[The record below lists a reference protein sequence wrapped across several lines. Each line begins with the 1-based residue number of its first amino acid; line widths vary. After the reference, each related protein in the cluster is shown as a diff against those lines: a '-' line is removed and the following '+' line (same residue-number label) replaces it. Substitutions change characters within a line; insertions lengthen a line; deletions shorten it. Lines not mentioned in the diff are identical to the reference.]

1 MLYQSPTPK
10 RRIIFHVDMNSFYAS
25 VEMAENPDLRG
36 KPLAVAGNVEE
47 RKGIIVTCSYEAREK
62 GVKTTMP
69 LWQARK
75 LCPNLIVV
83 PPDFETYKSY
93 SSRMFQL
100 LQEYTEWVEPVSI
113 DEGYMDVTECKQ
125 PLEAAEEIQ
134 NRLLNELNL
143 PCSIGIGP
151 NKFLAKMASDM
162 KKPLGITI
170 LRKRDLA
177 KKLWPLQVGDL
188 HGIGKKTEEKL
199 NKYGIITVKDL
210 AEAADYEL
218 KQRFGIN
225 GLKMK
230 ERANG
235 IDPRPVDP
243 STASDY
249 RSIGS
254 STTLSEDIISTGEA
268 EPVFERLAEKVMTR
282 LKTKGYVAL
291 TIAIT
296 IRYSDRKTITRSKML
311 LNATQDQH
319 EISKTA
325 LHLFKQHWNRE
336 PVRLLGITATEVVER
351 ENATYQLDLFS
362 VEKNEKQA
370 LLHDVLSSIERK
382 HGEGIIKRG
391 KNK

>member
-1 MLYQSPTPK
+1 MLHLSSMTK

-69 LWQARK
+69 LWQAKK

-83 PPDFETYKSY
+83 PPDFEMYKMY
-93 SSRMFQL
+93 SSRIFQL

-113 DEGYMDVTECKQ
+113 DEGYMDVTECENPKQ
-125 PLEAAEEIQ
+125 IANEVQ
-134 NRLLNELNL
+134 QRLLHELNL
-143 PCSIGIGP
+143 PSSIGIGP

-162 KKPLGITI
+162 KKPLGITV

-177 KKLWPLQVGDL
+177 EKLWPLKVGEL
-188 HGIGKKTEEKL
+188 HGIGQKTEEKL

-210 AEAADYEL
+210 AHAADYEL

-243 STASDY
+243 SSASDY

-254 STTLSEDIISTGEA
+254 STTLSEDIISISEA
-268 EPVFERLAEKVMTR
+268 EPVFKRLSEKVMNR

-291 TIAIT
+291 TMAIT

-311 LNATQDQH
+311 ENATQDKN
-319 EISKTA
+319 ELYKTA
-325 LHLFKQHWNRE
+325 LNLFKQHWSKDA
-336 PVRLLGITATEVVER
+336 VRLLGITATEVVEK

-362 VEKNEKQA
+362 VERNEKEA

-391 KNK
+391 KN

>member
-1 MLYQSPTPK
+1 MYQSPVSK

-25 VEMAENPDLRG
+25 VEMAENPNLRG
-36 KPLAVAGNVEE
+36 KPVAVAGNVEE
-47 RKGIIVTCSYEAREK
+47 RKGIIVTCSYEARER
-62 GVKTTMP
+62 GVRTTMP

-75 LCPNLIVV
+75 LCPNLVVV
-83 PPDFETYKSY
+83 PPDFETYKIY

-113 DEGYMDVTECKQ
+113 DEGYMDVTDCVH
-125 PLEAAEEIQ
+125 PLELAKEIQ
-134 NRLLNELNL
+134 TRLQNELNL

-151 NKFLAKMASDM
+151 NKFLAKTASDM
-162 KKPLGITI
+162 KKPLGITV
-170 LRKRDLA
+170 LRKRDLSE
-177 KKLWPLQVGDL
+177 KLWPLQVGEM

-199 NKYGIITVKDL
+199 NKYGIFTVKDL
-210 AEAADYEL
+210 AEAIDYEL
-218 KQRFGIN
+218 KHRFGIN
-225 GLKMK
+225 GIKMK

-243 STASDY
+243 SSASDY

-254 STTLSEDIISTGEA
+254 STTLSEDLISVTEA
-268 EPVFERLAEKVMTR
+268 DSVFKRLAEKVETR

-291 TIAIT
+291 TLAIT

-311 LNATQDQH
+311 PNATQH
-319 EISKTA
+319 SVEIQKTA
-325 LHLFKQHWNRE
+325 LDLFHRHWNHD
-336 PVRLLGITATEVVER
+336 PVRLLGITATEVVEK
-351 ENATYQLDLFS
+351 EHATYQLDLFS
-362 VEKNEKQA
+362 VEKNEKDA

-391 KNK
+391 NK

>member
-1 MLYQSPTPK
+1 LYQSPLPK

-25 VEMAENPDLRG
+25 VEMAENPSLRG

-69 LWQARK
+69 LWQAMK
-75 LCPNLIVV
+75 LCPNLVVV

-113 DEGYMDVTECKQ
+113 DEGYMDVTECDQ
-125 PLEAAEEIQ
+125 PLEIAKEIQ
-134 NRLLNELNL
+134 KRLLNDLNL

-151 NKFLAKMASDM
+151 NKFLSKMASDM
-162 KKPLGITI
+162 KKPLGITV

-177 KKLWPLQVGDL
+177 QKLWPLKVGDL

-210 AEAADYEL
+210 AESVDYEL

-243 STASDY
+243 SSAGDY

-254 STTLSEDIISTGEA
+254 STTLSEDIVSPSEA
-268 EPVFERLAEKVMTR
+268 EPVFKRLAEKVTSR

-291 TIAIT
+291 TIAIS

-311 LNATQDQH
+311 SNATQDPN
-319 EISKTA
+319 EIFKA
-325 LHLFKQHWNRE
+325 ARYLFKQHWNKE

-362 VEKNEKQA
+362 VEKNEKEA

-391 KNK
+391 KN

>member
-1 MLYQSPTPK
+1 MLYQSSLPK

-25 VEMAENPDLRG
+25 VEMAENPNLKG

-47 RKGIIVTCSYEAREK
+47 RKGIIVTCSYEARAK

-75 LCPNLIVV
+75 LCPDLVVV
-83 PPDFETYKSY
+83 PPDFETYKMY

-113 DEGYMDVTECKQ
+113 DEGYMDVTACEN
-125 PLEAAEEIQ
+125 PLNTAQDIQ
-134 NRLLNELNL
+134 KRLLDEMNL

-162 KKPLGITI
+162 KKPLGITV

-177 KKLWPLQVGDL
+177 HKLWPLKVGEL
-188 HGIGKKTEEKL
+188 HGIGQKTEEKF
-199 NKYGIITVKDL
+199 NKYGIFTVKDL
-210 AEAADYEL
+210 AHAVDYEL

-243 STASDY
+243 QSASDY

-254 STTLSEDIISTGEA
+254 STTLSEDIVNISEA
-268 EPVFERLAEKVMTR
+268 EPVFKRLSEKVTNR

-311 LNATQDQH
+311 GNATQEQS
-319 EISKTA
+319 EVYETA
-325 LHLFKQHWNRE
+325 MHLFKQHWNNDE
-336 PVRLLGITATEVVER
+336 VRLLGITATEVVEK

-362 VEKNEKQA
+362 VQKNEKEA
-370 LLHDVLSSIERK
+370 LLHDVLSAIERK

-391 KNK
+391 KN

>member
-1 MLYQSPTPK
+1 MLFQSPMSK

-25 VEMAENPDLRG
+25 VEMAGNPDLRG

-83 PPDFETYKSY
+83 PPDFETYKIY
-93 SSRMFQL
+93 SARMFQL
-100 LQEYTEWVEPVSI
+100 LQEYTGWVEPVSI
-113 DEGYMDVTECKQ
+113 DEGYMDVTECKE
-125 PLEAAEEIQ
+125 PLKIAAEIQ
-134 NRLLNELNL
+134 KRLLHELKL

-162 KKPLGITI
+162 KKPMGITV
-170 LRKRDLA
+170 LRKRDLSQ
-177 KKLWPLQVGDL
+177 KLWPLKVGEL

-218 KQRFGIN
+218 KQRFGVN

-243 STASDY
+243 SSASDY

-254 STTLSEDIISTGEA
+254 STTLREDIISSSEA
-268 EPVFERLAEKVMTR
+268 EPVFKRLADKVTSR

-311 LNATQDQH
+311 ANATQEPK
-319 EISKTA
+319 EIYQNAIK
-325 LHLFKQHWNRE
+325 LFNQHWNKE
-336 PVRLLGITATEVVER
+336 PVRLLGITATEVMEK

-362 VEKNEKQA
+362 VEKNEKEA

-391 KNK
+391 KN

>member
-47 RKGIIVTCSYEAREK
+47 RKGIIITCSYEAREK

-75 LCPNLIVV
+75 LCPDMVVV

-100 LQEYTEWVEPVSI
+100 LQEYTVWVEPVSI

-125 PLEAAEEIQ
+125 PLEAAKEIQ
-134 NRLLNELNL
+134 KRLLNELNL

-162 KKPLGITI
+162 KKPLGITV

-177 KKLWPLQVGDL
+177 QKLWPLKVGDL
-188 HGIGKKTEEKL
+188 HGIGTKTEEKL

-210 AEAADYEL
+210 AEAEDYEL
-218 KQRFGIN
+218 KTRFGIN

-243 STASDY
+243 SSASDY

-254 STTLSEDIISTGEA
+254 STTLSEDIVSTGEA
-268 EPVFERLAEKVMTR
+268 EPVFNRLADKVAIR

-296 IRYSDRKTITRSKML
+296 IRFSDRKTITRSKML
-311 LNATQDQH
+311 LNATQDQN
-319 EISKTA
+319 EIFQTA
-325 LHLFKQHWNRE
+325 IHLFKQHWNRE

-362 VEKNEKQA
+362 VEKNEKEA